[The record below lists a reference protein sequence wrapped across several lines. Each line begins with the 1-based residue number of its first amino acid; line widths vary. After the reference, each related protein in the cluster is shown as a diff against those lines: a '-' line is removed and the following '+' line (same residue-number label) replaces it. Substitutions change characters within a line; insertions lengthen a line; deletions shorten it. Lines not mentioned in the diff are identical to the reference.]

1 MKDILAKD
9 GILCGIPSD
18 RSCNLIV
25 LFSGGFDSTALL
37 HMAINTK
44 KKYDTIK
51 TVYALYVKSNLL
63 SDGKVALEESHVKK
77 FISYINQDSDYSD
90 SVKLVTFESSFSD
103 LEEYAYS
110 ENSYDLIF
118 INAINSVV
126 HMMGGA
132 DVNIVLSGSLDGD
145 SRVYHLPYYKSM
157 VDEFNKEYRGVD
169 VVMMFPLIQTNKPRI
184 IDYLLNNN
192 LYQYCTCCENPSSDV
207 FCNSCKEHLRALY
220 ELLLIY
226 DVYGDIEPK
235 DGNEEFVRGEI
246 NRIHGVESDE

>member
-1 MKDILAKD
+1 VENILAKD

-37 HMAINTK
+37 HMVVNTK

-63 SDGKVALEESHVKK
+63 NDGKVKLEENHVKK
-77 FISYINQDSDYSD
+77 FISYINRDEEI
-90 SVKLVTFESSFSD
+90 VKLVTYESSFSA

-126 HMMGGA
+126 HMIGGA
-132 DVNIVLSGSLDGD
+132 DMNIVLNGSLDGD

-157 VDEFNKEYRGVD
+157 VEGFNKEYRGVD
-169 VVMMFPLIQTNKPRI
+169 VVMMFPLMQINKPRI

-235 DGNEEFVRGEI
+235 DGNEEFVRCEI

>member
-1 MKDILAKD
+1 MLVEDILAKD
-9 GILCGIPSD
+9 GLLEGLPKD
-18 RSCNLIV
+18 KSCNLVV

-37 HMAINTK
+37 HMAVNTK
-44 KKYDTIK
+44 KINKNIK

-63 SDGKVALEESHVKK
+63 DEGKVELESSHVND
-77 FISYINQDSDYSD
+77 FISYINQDEEL
-90 SVKLVTFESSFSD
+90 VKLVTFESSFSE
-103 LEEYAYS
+103 LGEYSYS
-110 ENSYDLIF
+110 VNSYDLIF

-126 HMMGGA
+126 HMIGGA
-132 DVNIVLSGSLDGD
+132 DMNIVLNGSLDGD

-157 VDEFNKEYRGVD
+157 VEGFNKEYRGVD
-169 VVMMFPLIQTNKPRI
+169 VVMMFPLMQINKPRI

-192 LYQYCTCCENPSSDV
+192 LYQYCTCCESPNSDV

-226 DVYGDIEPK
+226 DVYGDIEPLG
-235 DGNEEFVRGEI
+235 GNEEFVRGEI

>member
-1 MKDILAKD
+1 M
-9 GILCGIPSD
+9 CGIPSD

-37 HMAINTK
+37 HMVVNTK

-63 SDGKVALEESHVKK
+63 NDGKVKLEENHVKK
-77 FISYINQDSDYSD
+77 FISYINRDEEI
-90 SVKLVTFESSFSD
+90 VKLVTYESSFSA

-126 HMMGGA
+126 HMIGGA
-132 DVNIVLSGSLDGD
+132 DMNIVLNGSLDRD
-145 SRVYHLPYYKSM
+145 SRVYHLPYYKKM
-157 VDEFNKEYRGVD
+157 VDEFNKEFRGID
-169 VVMMFPLIQTNKPRI
+169 VLMMFPFMQLDKPRI

-192 LYQYCTCCENPSSDV
+192 LYQYCTCCESPNSNE
-207 FCNSCKEHLRALY
+207 FCNSCKGHLSALY
-220 ELLLIY
+220 DLLLVY
-226 DVYGDIEPK
+226 GVYGDIEPE
-235 DGNEEFVRGEI
+235 DGNEEFIRGEI
-246 NRIHGVESDE
+246 DRMIGVDSCE

>member
-9 GILCGIPSD
+9 GILEGIPTD
-18 RSCNLIV
+18 KSCNLVV
-25 LFSGGFDSTALL
+25 LFSSGFDSTALL
-37 HMAINTK
+37 HMAVNTK
-44 KKYDTIK
+44 KINKNIK

-63 SDGKVALEESHVKK
+63 DEGKVELESIHVKK
-77 FISYINQDSDYSD
+77 FISYINRYDEL
-90 SVKLVTFESSFSD
+90 VKLVTYESSFSD

-110 ENSYDLIF
+110 VNSYDLIF

-132 DVNIVLSGSLDGD
+132 DMNIVLNGSLDGD

>member
-1 MKDILAKD
+1 MENILARD

-18 RSCNLIV
+18 RDCNLIV
-25 LFSGGFDSTALL
+25 LFSCGFDSTALL
-37 HMAINTK
+37 HMAVNTK

-63 SDGKVALEESHVKK
+63 DDGKVRIEENHVKK
-77 FISYINQDSDYSD
+77 FISYINRDEEI
-90 SVKLVTFESSFSD
+90 VKLVTFESSFSD

-110 ENSYDLIF
+110 VNSYDLIF

-126 HMMGGA
+126 HMIGGA
-132 DVNIVLSGSLDGD
+132 DVNIVLNGLLDGD

-157 VDEFNKEYRGVD
+157 VDGFNKEYRGVD

-192 LYQYCTCCENPSSDV
+192 LYQYCTCCENPSSDG
-207 FCNSCKEHLRALY
+207 FCDSCKGHLSALY
-220 ELLLIY
+220 DLLLIY
-226 DVYGDIEPK
+226 GVYGDKE
-235 DGNEEFVRGEI
+235 GNEEFVRGEI
-246 NRIHGVESDE
+246 DRMIGVESCE

>member
-1 MKDILAKD
+1 MENILAKD

-37 HMAINTK
+37 HMAVNTK

-63 SDGKVALEESHVKK
+63 NDGKVKLEENHVKK

-90 SVKLVTFESSFSD
+90 SVKLVTYESSFSD

-132 DVNIVLSGSLDGD
+132 DVNIVLNGSLDGD

-157 VDEFNKEYRGVD
+157 VEGFNKEYRGVD
-169 VVMMFPLIQTNKPRI
+169 VVMMFPLMQINKPRI

-192 LYQYCTCCENPSSDV
+192 LYQYCTCCESPNSDV

>member
-9 GILCGIPSD
+9 GLLEGIPND
-18 RSCNLIV
+18 KSCNLVI
-25 LFSGGFDSTALL
+25 LFSSGFDSTALL
-37 HMAINTK
+37 HMAVNTK
-44 KKYDTIK
+44 KINKNIK

-63 SDGKVALEESHVKK
+63 DEGKVELESSHVKE
-77 FISYINQDSDYSD
+77 FISYINRDDEL
-90 SVKLVTFESSFSD
+90 VKLVTFESSFSD

-110 ENSYDLIF
+110 LNSYDLIF

-126 HMMGGA
+126 HMIGGA
-132 DVNIVLSGSLDGD
+132 DMNIVLNGSLDGD